1 MKNVS
6 LKFGDRVMLDQF
18 SYDFCQGDRIC
29 LAGANGVGTF
39 ATFLRSCM
47 TVRPF
52 VKLTIPHITSR

>member
-1 MKNVS
+1 
-6 LKFGDRVMLDQF
+6 MLDQF